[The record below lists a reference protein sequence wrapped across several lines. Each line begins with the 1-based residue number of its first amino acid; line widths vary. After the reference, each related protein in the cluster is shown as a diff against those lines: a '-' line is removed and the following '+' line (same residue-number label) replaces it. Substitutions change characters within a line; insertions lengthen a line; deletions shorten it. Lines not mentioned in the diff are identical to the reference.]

1 MVQWTTARAFIP
13 YYDEAEAIAI
23 ANDSEFGPHGT
34 EWTKDVEK
42 GVEMGRRI
50 RTGTYSV
57 NAMSLDPAAPFSAVK
72 NSGLGREMGCEGMAA
87 YLEPKTITVPT
98 PIAPQSP

>member
-34 EWTKDVEK
+34 EWTKDVER
-42 GVEMGRRI
+42 GVE
-50 RTGTYSV
+50 T
-57 NAMSLDPAAPFSAVK
+57 A
-72 NSGLGREMGCEGMAA
+72 
-87 YLEPKTITVPT
+87 PT